1 MLMDNKMNVH
11 YYGKEEY
18 KRNLTKDI
26 FVLEMIDD
34 HPTEDRS
41 QGTSRYIT
49 NLALI
54 MIKTTPYI

>member
-1 MLMDNKMNVH
+1 MKS
-11 YYGKEEY
+11 
-18 KRNLTKDI
+18 NLTKDI

-41 QGTSRYIT
+41 QDTGRYIT
-49 NLALI
+49 NLAFD